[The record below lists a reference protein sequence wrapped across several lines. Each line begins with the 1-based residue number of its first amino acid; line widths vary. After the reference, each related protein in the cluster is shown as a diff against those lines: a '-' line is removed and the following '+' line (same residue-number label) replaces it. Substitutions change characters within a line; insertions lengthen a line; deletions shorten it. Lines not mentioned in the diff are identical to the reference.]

1 MTVNNIK
8 INEYFGY
15 SYKTMF
21 RPLTSSFITV
31 TEVYDFR
38 LQSSKFCRSKGEL
51 NMIDLKNEILKYLK
65 DNSSVSFVEIEQIFD
80 EFDYKYSGNIA
91 YLSKENE
98 NIVFWAGWNEEAFN
112 VINELRKD
120 GLILM
125 DTCELVNYLAFGK
138 VMRFPVASKESDAKD
153 KMCWLPV
160 QFTLNT
166 DYQKEGVVCI

>member
-1 MTVNNIK
+1 
-8 INEYFGY
+8 
-15 SYKTMF
+15 
-21 RPLTSSFITV
+21 
-31 TEVYDFR
+31 
-38 LQSSKFCRSKGEL
+38 
-51 NMIDLKNEILKYLK
+51 MIDLKNEILKYLK

-160 QFTLNT
+160 AFSIG
-166 DYQKEGVVCI
+166 QKYKECV